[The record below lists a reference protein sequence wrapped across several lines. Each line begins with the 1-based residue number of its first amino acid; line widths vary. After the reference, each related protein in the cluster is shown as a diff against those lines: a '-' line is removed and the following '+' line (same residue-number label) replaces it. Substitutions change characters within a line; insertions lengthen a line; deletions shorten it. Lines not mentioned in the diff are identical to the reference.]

1 VRDLQDRPVDKDL
14 LEEVITRAVEQE
26 AGAIDHFSLVILDN
40 EGITD
45 LNRRLLSRE
54 RPTDVIAFE
63 AETDPDGVC
72 RAEAYISVEQAQM
85 QAQQQGHTLDYELAF
100 LAAHAALH
108 ALGYD
113 DGTEQ
118 QRARMLDRQRQIVSR
133 TEEQRTRG

>member
-1 VRDLQDRPVDKDL
+1 MVDTAPL
-14 LEEVITRAVEQE
+14 RRVIAETVEQE
-26 AGAIDHFSLVILDN
+26 PGHIDHFSLVLLDN
-40 EGITD
+40 DGITD

-54 RPTDVIAFE
+54 RPTDVISFE

-72 RAEAYISVEQAQM
+72 RAEAYISVEQAQI
-85 QAQQQGHTLDYELAF
+85 QAQQQSHTLDYELAF

-113 DGTEQ
+113 DATEK

-133 TEEQRTRG
+133 TEEHRTRG